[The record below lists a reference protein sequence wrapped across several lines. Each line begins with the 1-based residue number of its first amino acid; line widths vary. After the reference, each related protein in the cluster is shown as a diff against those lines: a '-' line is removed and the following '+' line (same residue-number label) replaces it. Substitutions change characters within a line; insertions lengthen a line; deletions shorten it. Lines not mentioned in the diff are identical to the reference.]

1 MARASCPAIDQD
13 ENASSSLYQP
23 EVISVRSVPNAFA
36 PDPSPCRRMRRPLS
50 RAGARVR
57 RAPSTR
63 CLAVT
68 RRPAWAPNPAQAA
81 VLRPLLHLR
90 QVKHV
95 RNLTVFLLTRA
106 W

>member
-1 MARASCPAIDQD
+1 VYRTGGRLR
-13 ENASSSLYQP
+13 ASSSSR
-23 EVISVRSVPNAFA
+23 V
-36 PDPSPCRRMRRPLS
+36 RRP
-50 RAGARVR
+50 R

-63 CLAVT
+63 CPAVT

-81 VLRPLLHLR
+81 VLRPLYHFR